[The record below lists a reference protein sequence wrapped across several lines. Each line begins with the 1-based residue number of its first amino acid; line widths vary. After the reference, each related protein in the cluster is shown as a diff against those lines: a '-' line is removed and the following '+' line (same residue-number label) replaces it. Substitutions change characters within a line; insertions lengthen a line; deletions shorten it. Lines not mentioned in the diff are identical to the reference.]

1 MTSPVIGKLLWSE
14 EFNGSSLDTSRWT
27 ATDGNGCQINLCGYG
42 NQELEYYSPNN
53 LSVVNVP
60 FRIGHARWRSRRGVK
75 PSAATPSRPA
85 RFQALK
91 QGGREIRDGRGPA
104 GHALARHRPVA

>member
-60 FRIGHARWRSRRGVK
+60 FE
-75 PSAATPSRPA
+75 SATR
-85 RFQALK
+85 
-91 QGGREIRDGRGPA
+91 A
-104 GHALARHRPVA
+104 GDPGAA